1 MDIKV
6 NVLFSLVN
14 CLHEDHVGFIK
25 TTVKESFT
33 MKIKLL

>member
-6 NVLFSLVN
+6 NILFYLDN
-14 CLHEDHVGFIK
+14 CLHEDSVGFI
-25 TTVKESFT
+25 TTTKESFT

>member
-6 NVLFSLVN
+6 NILFSLNN
-14 CLHEDHVGFIK
+14 CLHEDPVGFIK
-25 TTVKESFT
+25 TTVKEIST